1 MAIDFSQVSDQQ
13 KTDLYSA
20 LDRLKTGLASYSAN
34 LSKPQTPQEAITTA
48 PKRPVIGGT
57 TPESTTSPF
66 QVRRPV
72 LSPIQNNGKGSA
84 VVVDPRSKLNITGPS
99 ESEQRKIRKE
109 VENARR
115 ERLTN
120 INNIFDT
127 ELNSARVE
135 GQDYEG
141 RSRAIN
147 ARAGILTSNL
157 GEAQTEK
164 VRGQTREVISGIN
177 ARKQQAILYELGE
190 IDRIA
195 DEKISLK
202 QKEAVTNRSEYLKYL
217 TETQD
222 TAKSSIQRIAQ
233 AGLPI
238 DQLDEEDFKKLL
250 DTSGMDELTFSAY
263 YNANLPKAQQ
273 LDVKYQN
280 LGNGNVGAFWVD
292 PATNTIQSK
301 QYKFPVSQGE
311 EFQVASDGTPLII
324 ATDENGKKTVKVA
337 DGFSQGQFRK
347 PTAAE
352 INGTGSTTNFK
363 FGSADREVLI
373 GGGFGLQDVDSIE
386 ADIEAGFS
394 FDEIIA
400 NADSDAKKKA
410 LKSAFGVAE
419 EEQSDLSRENVAKF
433 YGIDNPEDETKTGGF
448 LGFGGKSPKETIDGV
463 MKWIEQ
469 QKAIGYT
476 DAQIRSALEDL

>member
-13 KTDLYSA
+13 KTDLNSA
-20 LDRLKTGLASYSAN
+20 LERLKTGLASYSAN
-34 LSKPQTPQEAITTA
+34 LSKTQAPKDNLTTG
-48 PKRPVIGGT
+48 PKRPVIGST
-57 TPESTTSPF
+57 DEESGSPF

-72 LSPIQNNGKGSA
+72 LSPIQPNGKGGTK
-84 VVVDPRSKLNITGPS
+84 VDPRSELNITGPS
-99 ESEQRKIRKE
+99 ESEQRKIRNE
-109 VENARR
+109 VQRARR
-115 ERLTN
+115 DRIRNVE
-120 INNIFDT
+120 NIFDQELRGAET
-127 ELNSARVE
+127 EGR
-135 GQDYEG
+135 DYEG

-164 VRGQTREVISGIN
+164 VRSQTREVTAGIN
-177 ARKQQAILYELGE
+177 ERKRQAILYELGE

-195 DEKISLK
+195 DEKILAK
-202 QKEAVTNRSEYLKYL
+202 QKEAVTNRDEYMKYL

-222 TAKSSIQRIAQ
+222 TAKSSIQRIAA
-233 AGLPI
+233 AGLSL
-238 DQLDEEDFKKLL
+238 DQLDEEDFQKLL
-250 DTSGMDELTFSAY
+250 DTSGMDELSFSAY

-292 PATNTIQSK
+292 PETNTIQSK

-311 EFQVASDGTPLII
+311 DFQVASDGTPLII
-324 ATDENGKKTVKVA
+324 STDENGKKTVRVA

-352 INGTGSTTNFK
+352 INGTGGGSTFK

-373 GGGFGLQDVDSIE
+373 GGGFGLQDVDGIE

-400 NADSDAKKKA
+400 NATSDTQKNA
-410 LKSAFGVAE
+410 LKQAFGVVE
-419 EEQSDLSRENVAKF
+419 EEQSDLSRANVAKY
-433 YGIDNPEDETKTGGF
+433 YGIDNPEDTNKTGGF
-448 LGFGGKSPKETIDGV
+448 LGFGGKSPKDTIDGV
-463 MKWIEQ
+463 MVWIEQ

-476 DAQIRSALEDL
+476 DAQIRSALEEL